1 MSLESYFEEA
11 RCTLTAFLISILQGP
26 QHWYSPLLSEEHPS
40 SFCSLFGLTTDE
52 LNILLESCRFMTKRG
67 KQKKPRFESLAF
79 NNFLSMTAGLQSIEC
94 ASSKPRILITRNI
107 YWAYLIGMAGRD
119 SFALNFSDQL
129 TAGILPPPPV
139 DESNENRVALKELA
153 KKLLLLCD
161 SASLNATERQE
172 FAASH
177 SNSTMSAAAALR

>member
-1 MSLESYFEEA
+1 M
-11 RCTLTAFLISILQGP
+11 
-26 QHWYSPLLSEEHPS
+26 LSVDHPS
-40 SFCSLFGLTTDE
+40 SFCTLFGLTTTE
-52 LNILLESCRFMTKRG
+52 LDIVLESSRFLTRRG
-67 KQKKPRFESLAF
+67 KEQKLRFESLAF

-161 SASLNATERQE
+161 SASVNATERQE

>member
-26 QHWYSPLLSEEHPS
+26 QHWYSPLLSEGHPS

-129 TAGILPPPPV
+129 TAGILPPPV

-161 SASLNATERQE
+161 SASVNATERQE